1 MSLPVKTVFAAHL
14 VAGQQFEDVFL
25 VAKQSLAE
33 TKAGKPYLALSLMD
47 RSGEVEARIWDN
59 AQLFAEQA
67 EEGGYVLVQ
76 AVAKPFREQ
85 MQLGISSLR
94 RVADNAVNLADFLPT
109 SSRSLEEMARE
120 LQMVLESIAD
130 KPLQQLLRTI
140 FQGET
145 LAKFQRAPAAKKM
158 HHAYIG
164 GLIEHTLS
172 IVGMARRTAE
182 HYPQLNGDMLVAG
195 ALLHDLAKIEEF
207 DFARPPFGYTD
218 RGRLIGHLVLGVE
231 LIRQAAHQ
239 VEEISTHQVDQLIH
253 MVLSHHG
260 QYEYGSPVL
269 PMTAE
274 AMLLNHLDDMDAK
287 MNFFQQLQSK
297 MQGEGWQW
305 SEYQRHLERYLYL
318 QTPAAKEQ
326 EEKQLDTEHLL
337 APLDEPQPSRPDP
350 SASTPRPKPAVNKRQ
365 QSLF

>member
-1 MSLPVKTVFAAHL
+1 MSLPVKTVFVAQL

-25 VAKQSLAE
+25 VAKKSLAE
-33 TKAGKPYLALSLMD
+33 TKAGKPYLALTLMD

-67 EEGGYVLVQ
+67 EEGGYVQVQ

-85 MQLGISSLR
+85 MQLGISSLK
-94 RVADNAVNLADFLPT
+94 RVADHAVDLADFLPT
-109 SSRSLEEMARE
+109 SRRPLEEMARE
-120 LQMVLESIAD
+120 LETVLDAIND
-130 KPLQQLLRTI
+130 PPLRQLLRTI

-172 IVGMARRTAE
+172 IVGMARRAAA
-182 HYPQLNGDMLVAG
+182 HYPQLDGDMLVAG

-207 DFARPPFGYTD
+207 YFVRPPFGYTD

-231 LIRQAAHQ
+231 LIRQAAAQ
-239 VEEISTHQVDQLIH
+239 VAEIEIEQVDRLIH

-260 QYEYGSPVL
+260 QYEFGSPVL

-274 AMLLNHLDDMDAK
+274 AMLLHHFDDMDAK
-287 MNFFQQLQSK
+287 MNFFQELQAK
-297 MQGEGWQW
+297 MQNEGWQW
-305 SEYQRHLERYLYL
+305 SDYQRHLERYLYL
-318 QTPAAKEQ
+318 RGPGEQDLSVSVPMPPPPRPRQPAPAPREPSAAPRKTPAGGQ
-326 EEKQLDTEHLL
+326 
-337 APLDEPQPSRPDP
+337 
-350 SASTPRPKPAVNKRQ
+350 RQ
-365 QSLF
+365 QTLF